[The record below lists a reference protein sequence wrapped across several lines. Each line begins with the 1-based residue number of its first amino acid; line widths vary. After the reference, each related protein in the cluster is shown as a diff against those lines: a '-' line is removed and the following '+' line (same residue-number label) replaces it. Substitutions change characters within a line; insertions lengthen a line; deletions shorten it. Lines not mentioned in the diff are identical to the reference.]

1 MKTEN
6 KNNPS
11 ADFFDFE
18 IYPISDL
25 KDISNEAEA
34 NKSVVVLLKGAS
46 QEEIDLLGKIF
57 KAVGKNLETDG
68 CLLNSTSPPTYKGV
82 TDAIDFQKLLVF
94 GIAPK
99 DIGLH
104 LKVKTY
110 QLIPF
115 QNRQLLFSHSLKVI
129 MSDLNKKKMLWGQL
143 QLMFKE

>member
-1 MKTEN
+1 MKTKN

-18 IYPISDL
+18 IYPLSDL
-25 KDISNEAEA
+25 KDISKEVDG
-34 NKSVVVLLKGAS
+34 NKSVVVLLKDAN

-68 CLLNSTSPPTYKGV
+68 CLLNSSSSPSYKEV
-82 TDAIDFQKLLVF
+82 TDVIDFKKLLVF

-104 LKVKTY
+104 LNVKIY
-110 QLIPF
+110 ELIPF
-115 QNRQLLFSHSLKVI
+115 QHRELLFSHSLKVI